1 MSHNKVKGAAVAMPL
16 GIMFGVINSIWITCL
31 LAAILTWLTIEGK
44 ISNRALG
51 YCIMG
56 SVLFT
61 SIFGAIVSA
70 KAVKRRRQ
78 LVCWLTG
85 IVYYLILLATTGL
98 FFGGQYQ
105 GLGVSFLMINIGSLT
120 VGTILIAKQR
130 HQENSYERYR
140 NR

>member
-1 MSHNKVKGAAVAMPL
+1 MSRNTVKGTAVAMPL
-16 GIMFGVINSIWITCL
+16 GIMFGAIISVLITCL
-31 LAAILTWLTIEGK
+31 LAAILTWLTTDGK
-44 ISNRALG
+44 ISNQVLG

-61 SIFGAIVSA
+61 SIFGAAVSA

-98 FFGGQYQ
+98 FFGGHYQ
-105 GLGVSFLMINIGSLT
+105 GLGVSFFLINLGSLT
-120 VGTILIAKQR
+120 VGTILFVKQR
-130 HQENSYERYR
+130 HHENSYERYR